1 MSNRVVMAAL
11 LLALALGL
19 GGCAK
24 GNADYK
30 AGRNAETLNDYDTA
44 LVHYER
50 ALRADPRNIEYK
62 LKATRLRFEAGQF
75 HVEQG
80 QKHREKGELQLAV
93 AEFEKAMAIDP
104 SSAIAQQGLRAAL
117 ELMAKQQAE
126 MRGTTSAPE
135 APAPA
140 PEEARLAERPAQLMP
155 ISREPIN
162 LKITNEA
169 RIVYETIAKLAG
181 LTVVLDPD
189 FQSRRIATELT
200 NVTLEQALD
209 VVALQSKSFWKPVT
223 SSIIFVAPEQPQK
236 RRDYEEMVVR
246 TFYLSNTLQ
255 PQDLTE
261 IVTGLRQ
268 LLDIKRIQQVN
279 AQNALVVRD
288 TMDKILLAEKII
300 RDIDKAKPEVVI
312 QVSVL
317 QARRD
322 RARDLGI
329 TPGSSS
335 VLTFTPRNP
344 TSTGTTGT
352 TGTTT
357 GTGTNQ
363 LRLNE
368 LQRLASADYSLTL
381 PGAQATALITDST
394 TRIIQNPEI
403 RVVDGQSAKL
413 RVGDRVPIATGSF
426 QAGLGVG
433 GVSGV
438 GGTAAGLVNPLVNTQ
453 FQYIDV
459 GVNIDITPRIHPN
472 HEISM
477 KVAVEVSSVAGRVN
491 IGGIEQPIISQR
503 KIEHDI
509 RLREGEVNVL
519 GGIVE
524 ESETKSISGWP
535 GLSKIPFLR
544 YFFSGESVDRSESE
558 VLIVLTPRIVRLPEI
573 STENMRSIL
582 AGTDTNVEVRHE
594 YPTPPPKPAQE
605 APSPAPTPTQ
615 PAKPE
620 QQPAPQ
626 APVTAQ
632 PPAPA
637 EAGAPARLRFEP
649 ASVALKPGELATIA
663 VVVED
668 VKDLFSIPML
678 LQYNPAVISVE
689 EVRHGGFLSGGTQE
703 IALVQRVDKDR
714 GQAVISATRQP
725 NTPGISGTG
734 TLIGIV
740 VKALAPGNST
750 LSVVQARARDS
761 QQKPIALVSGE
772 AVIRVQ

>member
-1 MSNRVVMAAL
+1 MSNRVIPAAL

-19 GGCAK
+19 GACAK
-24 GNADYK
+24 GNADYR
-30 AGRNAETLNDYDTA
+30 AGRSAELLNDYDTA

-50 ALRADPRNIEYK
+50 ALRADPRNVEYK

-75 HVEQG
+75 HVQQG
-80 QKHREKGELQLAV
+80 QKNREKGELQLAV

-104 SSAIAQQGLRAAL
+104 ASAIAQQELKATL
-117 ELMAKQQAE
+117 ELIAKQQAA
-126 MRGTTSAPE
+126 MRAAAPAPE
-135 APAPA
+135 AAPAPA
-140 PEEARLAERPAQLMP
+140 EEARLVERPAQLMP

-169 RIVYETIAKLAG
+169 RIVYETITKLAG
-181 LTVVLDPD
+181 LTVVFDPD

-236 RRDYEEMVVR
+236 RRDFEEMVVR

-279 AQNALVVRD
+279 AQNALVIRD
-288 TMDKILLAEKII
+288 TMDKIVLAEKII

-329 TPGSSS
+329 TPGSSA
-335 VLTFTPRNP
+335 VLSFTPRNP
-344 TSTGTTGT
+344 TSTDTTDT
-352 TGTTT
+352 STTT
-357 GTGTNQ
+357 SGANQ
-363 LRLNE
+363 LRLND
-368 LQRLASADYSLTL
+368 LQRLSSADYSITL

-394 TRIIQNPEI
+394 TKIIQNPEI

-433 GVSGV
+433 GVSGTV
-438 GGTAAGLVNPLVNTQ
+438 GGAAGLVNPLVNTQ

-459 GVNIDITPRIHPN
+459 GVNIDITPRIHSGR
-472 HEISM
+472 EVSM

-524 ESETKSISGWP
+524 DSETKSISGWP

-544 YFFSGESVDRSESE
+544 YFFSGESVDRVESE

-573 STENMRSIL
+573 SAENMRSIL
-582 AGTDTNVEVRHE
+582 AGTDTNVEVRQQ
-594 YPTPPPKPAQE
+594 YPVAPRPAQE
-605 APSPAPTPTQ
+605 APAAAPTPA
-615 PAKPE
+615 P
-620 QQPAPQ
+620 PAP
-626 APVTAQ
+626 PPPTGAQ
-632 PPAPA
+632 PPPAPV
-637 EAGAPARLRFEP
+637 ESAGPARLRFEP
-649 ASVALKPGELATIA
+649 ASVTLKPGELATIA

-668 VKDLFSIPML
+668 VRDLFSIPML

-703 IALVQRVDKDR
+703 IALVQRVDKER

-740 VKALAPGNST
+740 VKGVAAGNST
-750 LSVVQARARDS
+750 LSMVQARARDS
-761 QQKPIALVSGE
+761 QQKPITLVSGE

>member
-1 MSNRVVMAAL
+1 MLKRWAIAAL
-11 LLALALGL
+11 AAALAVGL
-19 GGCAK
+19 SACGK
-24 GNADYK
+24 GSSDYK
-30 AGRNAETLNDYDTA
+30 SGRNAEFLNDYDTA

-50 ALRADPRNIEYK
+50 ALRADPRNVEYK
-62 LKATRLRFEAGQF
+62 LKATRLRFETGQF
-75 HVEQG
+75 HVQQG
-80 QKHREKGELQLAV
+80 QKHREKGQMQLAV
-93 AEFEKAMAIDP
+93 AEFEKATAIDP
-104 SSAIAQQGLRAAL
+104 ASPIAQQELRATL
-117 ELMAKQQAE
+117 ELIANRQAS
-126 MRGTTSAPE
+126 MRSEQPAPE
-135 APAPA
+135 AAPA
-140 PEEARLAERPAQLMP
+140 VEETRLVEKPAVLMP
-155 ISREPIN
+155 ISREFIN

-181 LTVVLDPD
+181 LTVVFDPD

-209 VVALQSKSFWKPVT
+209 IVALQSKSFWKPVT
-223 SSIIFVAPEQPQK
+223 ASIIFIAPEQAQK
-236 RRDYEEMVVR
+236 RRDFEEMVVR

-279 AQNALVVRD
+279 SQNALVIRD
-288 TMDKILLAEKII
+288 TLDKILIAEKII

-329 TPGSSS
+329 TPGSSA
-335 VLTFTPRNP
+335 VLTFTPRNA
-344 TSTGTTGT
+344 TGGA
-352 TGTTT
+352 G
-357 GTGTNQ
+357 GGASQ
-363 LRLNE
+363 LRLKE
-368 LQRLASADYSLTL
+368 LQGLGSGDYSLTL

-403 RVVDGQSAKL
+403 RVVDGQAAKL

-426 QAGLGVG
+426 GAGLGVG
-433 GVSGV
+433 GVAGQV
-438 GGTAAGLVNPLVNTQ
+438 GGAAGLVNPLVNTQ

-472 HEISM
+472 REISM
-477 KVAVEVSSVAGRVN
+477 KVAIEVSSVTGRVS
-491 IGGIEQPIISQR
+491 IGGIEQPVISQR

-524 ESETKSISGWP
+524 ESESKSISGWP

-544 YFFSGESVDRSESE
+544 YFFSGESVDKSESE

-573 STENMRSIL
+573 TPGNLKSIL
-582 AGTDTNVEVRHE
+582 AGTDTNVSVRQE
-594 YPTPPPKPAQE
+594 FTAPPKPE
-605 APSPAPTPTQ
+605 APKPAPQETPAQPPVTQPRPPATQPPAAQAPTTQ
-615 PAKPE
+615 PA
-620 QQPAPQ
+620 
-626 APVTAQ
+626 
-632 PPAPA
+632 PPATPPA
-637 EAGAPARLRFEP
+637 AETTPAKLRFEP
-649 ASVALKPGELATIA
+649 ATLTLKTGETTTLA
-663 VVVED
+663 VVVDD

-703 IALVQRVDKDR
+703 IAIVQRVDKER
-714 GQAVISATRQP
+714 GQAIISATRQP
-725 NTPGISGTG
+725 NTPGVSGTG
-734 TLIGIV
+734 TLVGIV
-740 VKALAPGNST
+740 IKALAPGSSSI
-750 LSVVQARARDS
+750 SVVQVRARDS
-761 QQKPIALVSGE
+761 QQKPITLVSSE
-772 AVIRVQ
+772 AAIRVQ